1 MRSLFV
7 GGRLLVEL
15 PLTDDE
21 EATMNR
27 QVEERGRR
35 TGADS
40 EHVDTVIIGGGQ
52 AGLATGYHLKKQ
64 GRKFVI
70 LDANER
76 IGDAWRKR
84 WDSLK
89 LFTPARYN
97 GLPGLPFPAPA
108 HMHPKK
114 DEMADYLEA
123 YAARFELPIRM
134 GIKVDRLSRRESR
147 FVVAAGDLQ
156 FEAVNVV
163 VATGGYHGPRVPAFA
178 PELDPDIVQLHSS
191 EYRRPSQLRE
201 GGVLVVGAG
210 NSGAEIALEVSRS
223 HRVYL
228 SGRHPGTEPTRP
240 GSVADRL
247 ITPIIWFVFSHVLTV
262 NTPLGRKAAAQLRSH
277 GLPLGRVKPAD
288 LIAAGVERIHART
301 MAARDGLPLLADG
314 RVLDV
319 TNVIWCT
326 GYRSDFG
333 WIALPI
339 SDHDGE
345 PIHERGV
352 IATEPGLYFVGL
364 FFLSAATSSLVGGVG
379 RDAEH
384 IVKHI
389 VSRDPNN
396 RRQRQE
402 RAKMSKDDVHAIH
415 A

>member
-1 MRSLFV
+1 VS
-7 GGRLLVEL
+7 
-15 PLTDDE
+15 TK
-21 EATMNR
+21 
-27 QVEERGRR
+27 
-35 TGADS
+35 DS
-40 EHVDTVIIGGGQ
+40 EEHVGRSTAGSEQFEVVVIGGGQ
-52 AGLATGYHLKKQ
+52 AGLSVGYHLQQQ
-64 GRKFVI
+64 GRDFVV
-70 LDANER
+70 LDKNER
-76 IGDAWRKR
+76 IGDSWRKR
-84 WDSLK
+84 WDSLR
-89 LFTPARYN
+89 LFTPARYS

-108 HMHPKK
+108 HLHPTK

-123 YAARFELPIRM
+123 YAARFELPVRM
-134 GIKVDRLSRRESR
+134 GVKVDRLSRRERR
-147 FVVAAGDLQ
+147 FVVTAGDLR

-191 EYRRPSQLRE
+191 DYRHPSQLRE
-201 GGVLVVGAG
+201 GDVLVVGAG
-210 NSGAEIALEVSRS
+210 NSGAEIALELSRS

-240 GSVADRL
+240 GSVMDRL
-247 ITPIIWFVFSHVLTV
+247 ITPVIWFVFSHVLTV

-288 LIAAGVERIHART
+288 LLAAGVERIHART
-301 MAARDGLPLLADG
+301 VAARDGLPLLADG
-314 RVLDV
+314 RLLDV

-326 GYRSDFG
+326 GYQPDFG

-339 SDHDGE
+339 FDHDGE

-379 RDAEH
+379 RDAAY
-384 IVKHI
+384 IAKHI
-389 VSRDPNN
+389 VSSELKS
-396 RRQRQE
+396 QE
-402 RAKMSKDDVHAIH
+402 RPNESRNDVHAIH